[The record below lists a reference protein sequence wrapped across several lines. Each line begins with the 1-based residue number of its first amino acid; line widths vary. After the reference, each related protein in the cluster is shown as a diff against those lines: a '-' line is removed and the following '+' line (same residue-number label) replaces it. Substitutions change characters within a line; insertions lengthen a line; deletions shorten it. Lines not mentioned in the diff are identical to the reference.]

1 MHHPANCFRNS
12 IGHIIKWVNNL
23 GNQDI
28 TEFGQI
34 GLPFD
39 YIHIKWLRAIREK
52 LNSFKQ
58 IALAAL
64 VQFVELVQFVLELL
78 FKPFNMM

>member
-1 MHHPANCFRNS
+1 M
-12 IGHIIKWVNNL
+12 VNNL

>member
-1 MHHPANCFRNS
+1 MGKQFGESRYHR
-12 IGHIIKWVNNL
+12 I
-23 GNQDI
+23 
-28 TEFGQI
+28 GQI

-58 IALAAL
+58 ITLAAL

>member
-1 MHHPANCFRNS
+1 MGKQFEAELTRCRIVDSH
-12 IGHIIKWVNNL
+12 
-23 GNQDI
+23 QDI

-34 GLPFD
+34 GLPFN

-64 VQFVELVQFVLELL
+64 VQFVELVQFIPELHSSHL
-78 FKPFNMM
+78 I